1 MSALSRSGRP
11 GRKQSMRKQYE
22 ESETRRNRILFIT
35 ALVIALTLI
44 AAVAFDAVGTL
55 FYWMASEAEA
65 DTITEEVWVLCKPEG
80 TVNLRATPGGRVFGG
95 CQSGAKMWTD
105 NRTKNGFLHVLEL
118 AAEEDSGWISSRY
131 IVFDEPREVMD
142 GMVVCSQGRVAC
154 REWIGGKVI
163 RWVQDGELVT
173 VYWISD
179 EWAVTEFGYI
189 RSVYLGQV

>member
-1 MSALSRSGRP
+1 MKKSFFDSEAWKWITCLFEIAL
-11 GRKQSMRKQYE
+11 
-22 ESETRRNRILFIT
+22 L
-35 ALVIALTLI
+35 ALVILLTVWGFQ
-44 AAVAFDAVGTL
+44 AVAH
-55 FYWMASEAEA
+55 A

-80 TVNLRATPGGRVFGG
+80 TVNLRATPGGAVFGG

-118 AAEEDSGWISSRY
+118 AAEEDCGWISSRY

-142 GMVVCSQGRVAC
+142 AMMICSEGRVAC

-179 EWAVTEFGYI
+179 EWAVTEYGYI

>member
-1 MSALSRSGRP
+1 MKRFLDTELG
-11 GRKQSMRKQYE
+11 KWLKTLLE
-22 ESETRRNRILFIT
+22 
-35 ALVIALTLI
+35 IAVI
-44 AAVAFDAVGTL
+44 AAVLIGIVSAVRGI
-55 FYWMASEAEA
+55 AKA
-65 DTITEEVWVLCKPEG
+65 DTITEEVWVMCKPEG

-142 GMVVCSQGRVAC
+142 GMMICSQGRVAC

>member
-1 MSALSRSGRP
+1 MKRFLDTELG
-11 GRKQSMRKQYE
+11 KWLKTLLE
-22 ESETRRNRILFIT
+22 
-35 ALVIALTLI
+35 IALI
-44 AAVAFDAVGTL
+44 AAVLIGIVSAVRGI
-55 FYWMASEAEA
+55 AKA

-142 GMVVCSQGRVAC
+142 GMMICSEGRVAC

>member
-1 MSALSRSGRP
+1 MDSIE
-11 GRKQSMRKQYE
+11 K
-22 ESETRRNRILFIT
+22 RNMIIVIV
-35 ALVIALTLI
+35 ALVVAFAVIAV
-44 AAVAFDAVGTL
+44 VAFDAVGTL
-55 FYWMASEAEA
+55 LRMMASEAEA
-65 DTITEEVWVLCKPEG
+65 DTITEEVWVLCKPGG

-105 NRTKNGFLHVLEL
+105 NKSRNGFLRVMEL

-131 IVFDEPREVMD
+131 IVYDEPREIMGVM
-142 GMVVCSQGRVAC
+142 MICSEGRVAC
-154 REWIGGKVI
+154 REWIGGKVV

-179 EWAVTEFGYI
+179 EWAVTEYGYI

>member
-1 MSALSRSGRP
+1 MDSIEKRNMIIVIVALAVA
-11 GRKQSMRKQYE
+11 
-22 ESETRRNRILFIT
+22 F
-35 ALVIALTLI
+35 AVIAV
-44 AAVAFDAVGTL
+44 VAFDAVGTL
-55 FYWMASEAEA
+55 LRMMASEAEA
-65 DTITEEVWVLCKPEG
+65 DTITEEVWVLCKPGG

-105 NRTKNGFLHVLEL
+105 NKNRNGFLHVLEL

-131 IVFDEPREVMD
+131 IVYDEPREIMD
-142 GMVVCSQGRVAC
+142 GMMICSEGRVAC

-179 EWAVTEFGYI
+179 EWAVTEYGYI
-189 RSVYLGQV
+189 RSVYLGKV

>member
-1 MSALSRSGRP
+1 MREPSRNGS
-11 GRKQSMRKQYE
+11 RKEAEKMKRLDDDRA
-22 ESETRRNRILFIT
+22 TRTARIIVVLMLTAAFFIILIEGCWT
-35 ALVIALTLI
+35 ANMLAIFI
-44 AAVAFDAVGTL
+44 SD
-55 FYWMASEAEA
+55 AEA

-105 NRTKNGFLHVLEL
+105 NRTKNGFLHVMEL
-118 AAEEDSGWISSRY
+118 AAEEENGWISARY
-131 IVFDEPREVMD
+131 IVYDEPREVMD
-142 GMVVCSQGRVAC
+142 SMMICSDGRVAC
-154 REWIGGKVI
+154 REWIGGRVI

-189 RSVYLGQV
+189 RAVYLGEI

>member
-1 MSALSRSGRP
+1 MDSIEKRNMIIVIVALAVA
-11 GRKQSMRKQYE
+11 
-22 ESETRRNRILFIT
+22 F
-35 ALVIALTLI
+35 AVI

-55 FYWMASEAEA
+55 LQLIASEAEA
-65 DTITEEVWVLCKPEG
+65 DAITEEVWVICKPEG
-80 TVNLRATPGGRVFGG
+80 TVNLRAAPGGRVFGG

-105 NRTKNGFLHVLEL
+105 NREKNGFLHVLEL
-118 AAEEDSGWISSRY
+118 AAEEESGWISTRY

-142 GMVVCSQGRVAC
+142 AMVVCSEGRVAC

-179 EWAVTEFGYI
+179 EWAVTEYGYI

>member
-1 MSALSRSGRP
+1 MKKSFFDSELWKWITCLIEIAL
-11 GRKQSMRKQYE
+11 
-22 ESETRRNRILFIT
+22 L
-35 ALVIALTLI
+35 ALVILLTVWGFR
-44 AAVAFDAVGTL
+44 AVAN
-55 FYWMASEAEA
+55 A

-80 TVNLRATPGGRVFGG
+80 TVNLREKPKGQIFGG
-95 CQSGAKMWTD
+95 VQACSVLWTD
-105 NRTKNGFLHVLEL
+105 NVTKGSWLHVVEL
-118 AAEEDSGWISSRY
+118 PAECDSGWISSRY
-131 IVFDEPREVMD
+131 IVYDRPEEIKREMRI
-142 GMVVCSQGRVAC
+142 QAEGRVAC

>member
-1 MSALSRSGRP
+1 MKRFLDTELG
-11 GRKQSMRKQYE
+11 KWLKTLLE
-22 ESETRRNRILFIT
+22 
-35 ALVIALTLI
+35 IALI
-44 AAVAFDAVGTL
+44 AAVLIGIVSAVRGI
-55 FYWMASEAEA
+55 AKA

-142 GMVVCSQGRVAC
+142 GMMICSEGRVAC

-179 EWAVTEFGYI
+179 EWAVTEYGYI